1 MKKTIAIIGSGP
13 AALLLAAMLNEKLF
27 DITIYERSSA
37 PARKL
42 LIAGDGGLNLTHSEE
57 LEQFI
62 SRYTPVSFLEKSIRA
77 FTNTDLRN
85 WFKKIGI
92 DTYVGTSKRIFPVK
106 GIKPID
112 TLNAILA
119 ELKNKNVQ
127 LKTNHTW
134 TGWNNKNELLIDHN
148 TKTLTI
154 KADKVVLALGGA
166 SWNKNGLG
174 GDWAKAFKEKEI
186 EVIPFQPSNC
196 AYGIKWKEEFLAEA
210 EGKWLKNISLTCNGN
225 TIKGE
230 LVITKFGI
238 EGGASY
244 ALSPGIRK
252 QLNEK
257 KMAEIFIDLKPAY
270 TLEKIKDK
278 LSKKGN
284 RSYTKLLEDQLS
296 LSQTHISLLKTI
308 LTKEEFTSTEILAY
322 KIKKLPLMINCQ
334 GPIEDAISTVGGIA
348 LNEVD
353 DYYQL
358 KKIKNQYVIGEMLN
372 WDAPTGGYLLQA
384 CFSMGAYLANRLNTN
399 PD

>member
-1 MKKTIAIIGSGP
+1 M
-13 AALLLAAMLNEKLF
+13 
-27 DITIYERSSA
+27 
-37 PARKL
+37 
-42 LIAGDGGLNLTHSEE
+42 
-57 LEQFI
+57 
-62 SRYTPVSFLEKSIRA
+62 
-77 FTNTDLRN
+77 
-85 WFKKIGI
+85 
-92 DTYVGTSKRIFPVK
+92 
-106 GIKPID
+106 
-112 TLNAILA
+112 
-119 ELKNKNVQ
+119 
-127 LKTNHTW
+127 
-134 TGWNNKNELLIDHN
+134 
-148 TKTLTI
+148 
-154 KADKVVLALGGA
+154 
-166 SWNKNGLG
+166 
-174 GDWAKAFKEKEI
+174 
-186 EVIPFQPSNC
+186 
-196 AYGIKWKEEFLAEA
+196 
-210 EGKWLKNISLTCNGN
+210 
-225 TIKGE
+225 
-230 LVITKFGI
+230 ITKFGI

-278 LSKKGN
+278 ISKKGN
-284 RSYTKLLEDQLS
+284 KSYTKLLEDQLS
-296 LSQTHISLLKTI
+296 LSKTHISLLKTI